1 MEIREIRSA
10 IRRGVRVHYLCSSF
24 IVEESE
30 QRELM
35 IRNTRNGNIEY
46 IIGLDGVSIKVNFDF
61 FYTDGEQ

>member
-46 IIGLDGVSIKVNFDF
+46 IVGLDGVSINVDLDF
-61 FYTDGEQ
+61 FYTEDEQ

>member
-24 IVEESE
+24 IVEES

-46 IIGLDGVSIKVNFDF
+46 IVGLDGVSINVNLDF
-61 FYTDGEQ
+61 FYTEQ